1 MEEKH
6 WKMEMLKS
14 SASLGEM
21 AKPGPAMDPRKYSFV
36 NLVLLPLDRAR
47 FTATSVARRS
57 SMDSMTIS
65 RKANV
70 QHIIIKKTHCP
81 HTSEEA
87 ASPSGGEGELER
99 PKTPVA
105 RGAVTLIARRMDRI
119 RLERMIAD
127 VYTRD
132 VLPMPGMVLGRG
144 DLFRR
149 GSIMRRLSLHT
160 GFTKRS
166 STVSIGN
173 PGPMVVDARSVEEC
187 SVEEKELVAGHDGIA
202 DHAHSPNPECES
214 PRSPTTPLGRSRTI
228 RFRTSRKSAGSAS
241 SPRSEKSQ
249 ESKPDTPPA
258 RKKWTSAVSLFNVL
272 SPRNLK
278 R

>member
-1 MEEKH
+1 
-6 WKMEMLKS
+6 
-14 SASLGEM
+14 
-21 AKPGPAMDPRKYSFV
+21 MDPRKYSFV
-36 NLVLLPLDRAR
+36 NLVLLRLERVR

-81 HTSEEA
+81 RTSEDA
-87 ASPSGGEGELER
+87 ASPLGSEGELER
-99 PKTPVA
+99 PKTPV

-160 GFTKRS
+160 GFAKRS

-173 PGPMVVDARSVEEC
+173 SGPMVVDARSVEEC
-187 SVEEKELVAGHDGIA
+187 GVEEKELVTGHDGIA
-202 DHAHSPNPECES
+202 DQSHSPHPECES
-214 PRSPTTPLGRSRTI
+214 PRSPISPLGRSRTI
-228 RFRTSRKSAGSAS
+228 RFRTSMKSAGSAS

-249 ESKPDTPPA
+249 ESKPDTPST
-258 RKKWTSAVSLFNVL
+258 RKKWMSAVSLFNVL